1 MKHIVMIAASY
12 SFEAAHHL
20 PLVPDGHKC
29 KRMHGHNYRLEV
41 SVAGELD
48 ARGFVLD
55 YAELDAAVQPLV
67 DKLDHRLLNDI
78 EGLDNPTSE
87 VMALWFKSKILH
99 KLPVKLGPQLTVRIY
114 ETPRYWVEV

>member
-1 MKHIVMIAASY
+1 MIYIAAEY

-20 PLVPDGHKC
+20 PNLPDGHKC
-29 KRMHGHNYRLEV
+29 KRMHGHNYKLVV
-41 SVAGELD
+41 SVAATDLD
-48 ARGFVLD
+48 ARGFVID

-87 VMALWFKSKILH
+87 VMALWFKQRIRH
-99 KLPVKLGPQLTVRIY
+99 KLPVQFGPSLGVRIY